1 MNFLEYSKS
10 TFLVYD
16 FDNDQEIRVF
26 TRKKK
31 LFCYLMVIL
40 TTFEIIKTI
49 FHAFVNDNL
58 LRLYMADFQ
67 CTMSKDQYIFNL
79 SIAVGHAGI
88 LRACLYLLFNENNLS
103 KFQWL
108 KFLKIQDQRILVEKH
123 FFSYYEAESYLRY
136 VRLFMKL
143 LKQCELFYI
152 FGSIGVIGRVVFFA
166 YKEIPIYWFL
176 SSTLTNGLEY
186 LFMLISCYFLY
197 NYFITIY
204 FATCTFSAKS
214 FKSLSSHYPS
224 SSLYQLR
231 KSKLNQLA
239 RQNLI
244 QFNYLIK
251 MFKYGQSNFNY
262 TFSFCSGLIAIC
274 YRCVCLVNFFTIIY
288 LANNC

>member
-1 MNFLEYSKS
+1 M
-10 TFLVYD
+10 
-16 FDNDQEIRVF
+16 
-26 TRKKK
+26 
-31 LFCYLMVIL
+31 
-40 TTFEIIKTI
+40 FELIKTT

-58 LRLYMADFQ
+58 LRLYMSDFQ
-67 CTMSKDQYIFNL
+67 VTMGKDQYLINL
-79 SIAVGHAGI
+79 SNTVLHGAMIRMYI
-88 LRACLYLLFNENNLS
+88 YLLFNENNLS
-103 KFQWL
+103 KFQWM
-108 KFLKIQDQRILVEKH
+108 KFLKLQDARILVKKH
-123 FFSYYEAESYLRY
+123 FFSPREAESYLDSLQKFLKM
-136 VRLFMKL
+136 VRMNNDFFLMG
-143 LKQCELFYI
+143 C
-152 FGSIGVIGRVVFFA
+152 FGVMGRVVFFA

-176 SSTLTNGLEY
+176 GSTLPNGAV
-186 LFMLISCYFLY
+186 FLLMNGSNYYIY

-251 MFKYGQSNFNY
+251 MFKFGQSNFNY

-274 YRCVCLVNFFTIIY
+274 YRYVSCKFIIINFVVPKFVN
-288 LANNC
+288 N